1 MLDGSTEA
9 SNARALCRL
18 AEPHIKQVLSEVHLR
33 EDGITFQPK
42 TEVDGMVNGSAP
54 RPSRLSVEL
63 PFYSKFLLIS
73 AFLASYNP
81 AKSDKKFFVLNS
93 GRIKK
98 RKNPVAVRL
107 KVKRFFLSSML
118 SSLNCAHR

>member
-1 MLDGSTEA
+1 LDGSIEP

-18 AEPHIKQVLSEVHLR
+18 AEPHIKQVLAEVHLR
-33 EDGITFQPK
+33 EDGLTFQPK
-42 TEVDGMVNGSAP
+42 TNDGATTGSI

-98 RKNPVAVRL
+98 RKNPVAVRFG
-107 KVKRFFLSSML
+107 FFSSITIF
-118 SSLNCAHR
+118 